1 MSLTPGSSSAG
12 DTLTTDYQVY
22 YQGITWG
29 LDDHELV
36 TIDLF
41 AGAEIRSTDMN
52 IPVHDG
58 QLYGVDYLGGKSVT
72 LTVELWA
79 DTAEAL
85 QLRIQEWLLATS
97 KKELESELV
106 VQLPNWDYGAAS
118 SGSDKLSIWVRPR
131 RRSGPVIAVDSVV
144 GHTAKASVQFWAT
157 DPRLYSLPLQSNTVT
172 EATSTGGLTFN
183 ATPDFTFGVASS
195 NGTAQI
201 TNTGTVDTWPVYII
215 RGAVTNPSIEVVDQ
229 AGFVWT
235 LALNGTLTASDAL
248 QIKTHPKDRT
258 ILLGVPGSYTASRY
272 SWLQDPN
279 GWVAFEPGI
288 NQVTFRGTSAGTP
301 SLEIQYQSAWL

>member
-1 MSLTPGSSSAG
+1 MSLKPGSSGAG

-22 YQGITWG
+22 YEGITWG

-58 QLYGVDYLGGKSVT
+58 QLFGVDYLGGKSVT

-79 DTAEAL
+79 STAEDL

-106 VQLPNWDYGAAS
+106 VQLPNWDAGSYG

-131 RRSGPVIAVDSVV
+131 RRTGPVIDVNSVV

-157 DPRLYSLPLQSNTVT
+157 DPRLYSLPLQSVQIS
-172 EATSTGGLTFN
+172 EASSSGGMTFDV
-183 ATPDFTFGVASS
+183 TPDITFGVASS

-201 TNTGTVDTWPVYII
+201 RNTGTVDTWPTYVI
-215 RGAVTNPSIEVVDQ
+215 RGAVVNPSIEVVDQ

-235 LALNGTLTASDAL
+235 LALNGTLTTNDAL
-248 QIKTHPKDRT
+248 QIKTHPRDRT
-258 ILLGVPGSYTASRY
+258 ILLGVQSNFTASRY

-279 GWVAFEPGI
+279 GWQAFEPGV
-288 NQVTFRGTSAGTP
+288 NQVTFRGTSAGSPT
-301 SLEIQYQSAWL
+301 LEIQYQSAWL